1 MVLCKSPLSLD
12 QSGSVQAG
20 CVISQ
25 QRSPNPLLRNQGGGS
40 KLRLTTLESSPTP
53 QHLLCI
59 PQQHLSLCVSFVY
72 TPALPLDT
80 ESLCPSSLCPLGLP
94 WLQVSSRPAECL
106 LLKGHIFP
114 GKTLSYIADIKSS
127 NWDPYPLF
135 CQKIQLQAHTWADS
149 HDLVT
154 KMWREHPESKG
165 FQSKTQLFS
174 LFPQPSTPTWPG
186 LGLSV
191 LAWPMAASGPLRA
204 VSASSTEGPDPSR
217 AFIYPTS
224 VCGWPRW

>member
-1 MVLCKSPLSLD
+1 MQISPLL
-12 QSGSVQAG
+12 GSVWLSSGWPCHLPAEVTKSSFKEPGRRQQAEADHPG
-20 CVISQ
+20 KL
-25 QRSPNPLLRNQGGGS
+25 PHTPAPPL
-40 KLRLTTLESSPTP
+40 
-53 QHLLCI
+53 I

-72 TPALPLDT
+72 TPAFPLDT